1 MPRKA
6 KSKTNPNRK
15 PKGSPVRVR
24 NPFRRDKVKSA
35 PKIKKDLV
43 KEYTEAIKTEGV
55 VKVLNLADT
64 DCLSNVKSYISTQ
77 SLELDK
83 LLNGLGIPTGRVTEI
98 YGPPHIGKST
108 LLDHLFASVQKKGGI
123 GILADTEG
131 ARDSRYS
138 RSIGV
143 DLEALCYLEF
153 ERTELY
159 IENIITRIYQTVEF
173 WHEKAPDLPVVI
185 GWDALGGTATKD
197 ELEKRLE
204 KDSRVAGAA
213 QILRTACRQLPTKLG
228 NTNIAVVICNHEYE
242 NINTTKFGKK
252 RETYGGAAVRHLAS
266 IRLQLYN
273 LGYIKTTG
281 GEIVGRETGAKL
293 VKNRLGRA
301 WKETSFALLSG
312 IGIDN
317 LWSIFTRL
325 SEAKIIEKKGSWSA
339 INLDGEIIKFQGWTG
354 LQEKCV
360 EDETLFPRLTAVY
373 LSLA

>member
-6 KSKTNPNRK
+6 KLTTPSRK
-15 PKGSPVRVR
+15 PKRSPARAS
-24 NPFRRDKVKSA
+24 KEVKSA
-35 PKIKKDLV
+35 PKIKRDLL
-43 KEYTEAIKTEGV
+43 KEYTEAIKTKGV
-55 VKVLNLADT
+55 VKVLNLSDT

-83 LLNGLGIPTGRVTEI
+83 LLNGLGVPTGRVTEI

-108 LLDHLFASVQKKGGI
+108 LLDHIFASVQKKGGV

-143 DLEALCYLEF
+143 DLDALCYLEF
-153 ERTELY
+153 ERTELH

-173 WHEKAPDLPVVI
+173 WNEKAPDLPVVI

-197 ELEKRLE
+197 ELEKRLA
-204 KDSRVAGAA
+204 KDAKMAGAA
-213 QILRTACRQLPTKLG
+213 QILRTACRQLPAKLG

-266 IRLQLYN
+266 IRLQLFN

-281 GEIVGRETGAKL
+281 GEIVGRETGARL

-325 SEAKIIEKKGSWSA
+325 VEANIIEKKGSWSA

-354 LQEKCV
+354 LQEKCA

-373 LSLA
+373 LSLT